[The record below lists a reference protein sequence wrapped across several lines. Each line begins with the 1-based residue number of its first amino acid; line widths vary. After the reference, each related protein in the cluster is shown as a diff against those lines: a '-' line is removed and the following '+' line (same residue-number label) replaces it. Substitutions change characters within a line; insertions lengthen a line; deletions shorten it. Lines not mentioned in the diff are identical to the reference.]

1 MKDLH
6 TLTNEQLDTIYER
19 VIGYRAIEDGST
31 REEVID
37 ILENWEKES
46 GENIQ
51 SVVDEVRGIIFE

>member
-19 VIGYRAIEDGST
+19 VFGYRAIEDGST
-31 REEVID
+31 RDEVIE
-37 ILENWEKES
+37 ILSTWEQES

-51 SVVDEVRGIIFE
+51 SVIDDVRGISL